1 MKAKLSEL
9 LVKDKKRRAKEEKV
23 DFPNYVTINS
33 SFASPSSGFASPSS
47 GHSHAIS
54 PWGPGA
60 PLPLM
65 ITDSASFMTGSF
77 ISFNE
82 NLADYVFGEKEVLPV
97 DVAMRRIEK
106 YRKKHPEEFTKPLE
120 KMYEKAYPKK
130 NAGIFGLFKKEAK

>member
-60 PLPLM
+60 PLTT
-65 ITDSASFMTGSF
+65 TDSASFVTGSF
-77 ISFNE
+77 ISSNE

-130 NAGIFGLFKKEAK
+130 KAGVFGLFKKEAK